1 MRKALVTLKE
11 VKITRKLATGR
22 KRALQIAGFV
32 STKKAKDIVILDIG
46 KSSGVCDYFV
56 ICSADSKPQVK
67 AIYDETLRMC
77 KKNKIDIQHR
87 EHDESLRWILVDFF
101 DVMLHIF
108 LDEAREFYNLEYLWN
123 TAKKIKL
130 GKDLVEKS

>member
-1 MRKALVTLKE
+1 
-11 VKITRKLATGR
+11 
-22 KRALQIAGFV
+22 
-32 STKKAKDIVILDIG
+32 
-46 KSSGVCDYFV
+46 
-56 ICSADSKPQVK
+56 
-67 AIYDETLRMC
+67 MC